1 MPRNTAGMSF
11 NPAPRPDRPDPFA
24 APAGGLYG
32 PAARDIAGMVASGAM
47 GADEAVAL
55 VAEVAQVAEVTE
67 ADAAQQRRTDE
78 ELAAQQRRESEA
90 RAVRVGALGRR
101 LLSLAQEQVQQR
113 QVIEERWY
121 KDVRQFNGQYDPGM
135 FGDENEY
142 GSRIFVPLT
151 RRLCG
156 LVEARLF
163 DMLFPS
169 DERNYVIEPTPVPDL
184 DEALALAGKLPP
196 DTPMD
201 SPEGL
206 PLTAGAIKEAIGGMV
221 DEARKRCDA
230 MQREIDDQL
239 AECAYPRHAR
249 DAIHDAVLYGTG
261 VLKGPVP
268 MFRTTKRWTQQEG
281 GGAYVM
287 SLTRKPLPQ
296 ASRVDLWNFFPD
308 MSSTHIR
315 EAEFVFER
323 HYLTRQE
330 AADLQNMPDVDAEAL
345 RRLLSADPTTPTNN
359 YRERL
364 RAISG
369 ASGARDR
376 RYEVWEYHGPIE
388 AQDLIDCGCAVE
400 DDALKTYTGVV
411 WFGAG
416 GEVLKAALNPL
427 DSNEHPYSVFTWQM
441 DEASIFGFGMPYEVR
456 DNQESA
462 NSAFRAMHDNMGLC
476 VLPQVVVDDQ
486 AIEPVDGSWRM
497 APGKFWRNKRPGA
510 DARQGIQFIS
520 IDTRLSELQAIF
532 GMSKQLIEE
541 VGTLPAFL
549 QGSEAPNYLQS
560 ATGAS
565 IAYTAANLWVRRAV
579 RNWDDDIVGPL
590 VTRFFDWNMQ
600 YSEKEEIK
608 GDSRVRALGITAL
621 VELEGQAQRLQA
633 FMQTAQAMGL
643 PPSNQMRLM
652 REFAR
657 AFKLD
662 PDQVLPTEQEIA
674 HMQQAEQQQGPK
686 ADPAMAKLELD
697 KARMELDARMHG
709 EDLALRREQMAASE
723 RTLQARTQREIADTA
738 ARERITYA
746 QAAARYSADGHKTQ
760 ALLAD
765 RQAERDNKAQ
775 MLNAEM
781 QFAAQTGRGI

>member
-1 MPRNTAGMSF
+1 
-11 NPAPRPDRPDPFA
+11 
-24 APAGGLYG
+24 
-32 PAARDIAGMVASGAM
+32 
-47 GADEAVAL
+47 VAL
-55 VAEVAQVAEVTE
+55 LAEAAG
-67 ADAAQQRRTDE
+67 ADAA
-78 ELAAQQRRESEA
+78 LQRREAEA

-101 LLSLAQEQVQQR
+101 LLTLAQGQVQQR

-135 FGDENEY
+135 FGDEGEY
-142 GSRIFVPLT
+142 GSRVFVPLT

-169 DERNYVIEPTPVPDL
+169 DERNFVIEPTPVPEL
-184 DEALALAGKLPP
+184 DEALGLAGQLPP
-196 DTPMD
+196 GTPMQ
-201 SPEGL
+201 SPEG
-206 PLTAGAIKEAIGGMV
+206 PMLTAGAIHQSIGALM
-221 DEARKRCDA
+221 DEAKKRCDA

-239 AECAYPRHAR
+239 AECSYPRHAR

-268 MFRTTKRWTQQEG
+268 MFRTTKRWAQQAGAGG

-287 SLTRKPLPQ
+287 QLTRKPLPQ

-330 AADLQNMPDVDAEAL
+330 AAALQDMPDVDTEAL
-345 RRLLSADPTTPTNN
+345 RRMLGAEPTTPTNN

-369 ASGARDR
+369 TSGAKDR

-388 AQDLIDCGCAVE
+388 AQDLIDCGCAVDE
-400 DDALKTYTGVV
+400 DPLKTYTGVV
-411 WFGAG
+411 WFGSQ

-497 APGKFWRNKRPGA
+497 APGKFWRNKRPGS
-510 DARQGIQFIS
+510 DARQGIQFIA
-520 IDTRLSELQAIF
+520 IDTRLNELQAIF

-549 QGSEAPNYLQS
+549 QGSEAPNYMQS

-565 IAYTAANLWVRRAV
+565 IAYNAANLWVRRAV
-579 RNWDDDIVGPL
+579 RNWDDDIVTPL

-600 YSEKEEIK
+600 YGEKDEIK
-608 GDSRVRALGITAL
+608 GDSRVRALGIAAL

-662 PDQVLPTEQEIA
+662 PDRVLPTEQEIA
-674 HMQQAEQQQGPK
+674 GMQQAEARQGPGPQGPDAARLAQQREQAAMQGELEK
-686 ADPAMAKLELD
+686 ARLQLRRDEAMA
-697 KARMELDARMHG
+697 
-709 EDLALRREQMAASE
+709 
-723 RTLQARTQREIADTA
+723 QRELAQQRMALEA
-738 ARERITYA
+738 AGSAERQRQGQQEA
-746 QAAARYSADGHKTQ
+746 QRRQAFEVQKTR

-765 RQAERDNKAQ
+765 RQADRDNKAQ

-781 QFAAQTGRGI
+781 QFAAQTGRGV

>member
-1 MPRNTAGMSF
+1 MRSMTPK
-11 NPAPRPDRPDPFA
+11 RPDEPASLEGIDA
-24 APAGGLYG
+24 AE
-32 PAARDIAGMVASGAM
+32 IAQLVASGAI
-47 GADEAVAL
+47 GPDEL
-55 VAEVAQVAEVTE
+55 VEVL
-67 ADAAQQRRTDE
+67 E
-78 ELAAQQRRESEA
+78 EFVDPDQERREAEA
-90 RAVRVGALGRR
+90 RKHRVQALGHR
-101 LLSLAQEQVQQR
+101 LLTLANEQVQQR

-135 FGDENEY
+135 FGDEGEY

-169 DERNYVIEPTPVPDL
+169 DERSYVIEPTPVPDL
-184 DEALALAGKLPP
+184 DEALGLADQLPP
-196 DTPMD
+196 NTPMQ
-201 SPEGL
+201 SPEG
-206 PLTAGAIKEAIGGMV
+206 PMLTAGAIKDAIGTLM
-221 DEARKRCDA
+221 DEAKKACDA

-239 AECAYPRHAR
+239 AECSYPRHAR
-249 DAIHDAVLYGTG
+249 DVIHDAVLYGTG

-268 MFRTTKRWTQQEG
+268 LFRTTKRWTQKD
-281 GGAYVM
+281 GAYMM

-296 ASRVDLWNFFPD
+296 ASRVDIWNFFPD
-308 MSSTHIR
+308 MSATHIR
-315 EAEFVFER
+315 DAEFVFER
-323 HYLTRQE
+323 HYLTKQE
-330 AADLQNMPDVDAEAL
+330 AADLQDMPDVDPEAL
-345 RRLLSADPTTPTNN
+345 RSMLSAEPSTPTNN

-369 ASGARDR
+369 TTGARDR

-388 AQDLIDCGCAVE
+388 AQDLMDCGCEV
-400 DDALKTYTGVV
+400 DADPLKTYTGVV
-411 WFGAG
+411 WFGNQ

-427 DSNEHPYSVFTWQM
+427 DSNEHPFSVFTWQM

-486 AIEPVDGSWRM
+486 AIEPVDGSWKM
-497 APGKFWRNKRPGA
+497 APGKFWRNKRPGS
-510 DARQGIQFIS
+510 DARQGVQFINIES
-520 IDTRLSELQAIF
+520 RLEELQASF

-549 QGSEAPNYLQS
+549 QGTEAPNYMQS

-579 RNWDDDIVGPL
+579 RNWDDDIVTPL
-590 VTRFFDWNMQ
+590 ITRFFDWNMQ

-608 GDSRVRALGITAL
+608 GDSRVRAMGIAAL

-652 REFAR
+652 RQFAR

-662 PDQVLPTEQEIA
+662 PDQVLPTEAEIA
-674 HMQQAEQQQGPK
+674 KMQQAEAQQGPK
-686 ADPAMAKLELD
+686 QDPEMAKLELD
-697 KARMELDARMHG
+697 KARMELDKQIHTEDMAMKEKQIESNKEIMAQRMNL
-709 EDLALRREQMAASE
+709 EL
-723 RTLQARTQREIADTA
+723 ADTA
-738 ARERITYA
+738 GRQNISFQQA
-746 QAAARYSADGHKTQ
+746 QAKFGAEAQKTQ
-760 ALLAD
+760 AVLAD
-765 RQAERDNKAQ
+765 KQADRDSKAQ

-781 QFAAQTGRGI
+781 QFAAQTGRGV

>member
-1 MPRNTAGMSF
+1 MRAMNRTPTPTEDEALAAEMAVALASGEIS
-11 NPAPRPDRPDPFA
+11 PDD
-24 APAGGLYG
+24 LV
-32 PAARDIAGMVASGAM
+32 GMVA
-47 GADEAVAL
+47 AVADPE
-55 VAEVAQVAEVTE
+55 AERKEAEN
-67 ADAAQQRRTDE
+67 RRM
-78 ELAAQQRRESEA
+78 
-90 RAVRVGALGRR
+90 RVDGLGRR
-101 LLSLAQEQVQQR
+101 LLTLANEQVQQR

-142 GSRIFVPLT
+142 GSRVFVPLT

-184 DEALALAGKLPP
+184 DEAMALADQLPE
-196 DTPMD
+196 DTPIQ
-201 SPEGL
+201 SPEG
-206 PLTAGAIKEAIGGMV
+206 PMIAAGDMKESIGAILDKATK
-221 DEARKRCDA
+221 ACDA

-239 AECAYPRHAR
+239 AECSWPRHAR

-261 VLKGPVP
+261 VTKGPVP
-268 MFRTTKRWTQQEG
+268 MFRTTKRWNQDPQT
-281 GGAYVM
+281 GAYMM
-287 SLTRKPLPQ
+287 SLTRKPLPT

-308 MSSTHIR
+308 MSATHIR
-315 EAEFVFER
+315 DAEFVFER

-330 AADLQNMPDVDAEAL
+330 AADLQNMPDVDPDAL
-345 RRLLSADPTTPTNN
+345 RAMMAVEPTVPSSSN

-369 ASGARDR
+369 TSGARDR
-376 RYEVWEYHGPIE
+376 RYEVWEYHGPIT
-388 AQDLIDCGCAVE
+388 AQELIDCGCAVE
-400 DDALKTYTGVV
+400 DDPLKTYTGVV
-411 WFGAG
+411 WFGNR
-416 GEVLKAALNPL
+416 GEVLKAALNAL

-497 APGKFWRNKRPGA
+497 APGKFWRNKRPSS
-510 DARQGIQFIS
+510 DARQGIQFVPIES
-520 IDTRLSELQAIF
+520 RLEELQAIF

-549 QGSEAPNYLQS
+549 QGTEAPNYMQS

-565 IAYTAANLWVRRAV
+565 IAYNAANLWVRRAV
-579 RNWDDDIVGPL
+579 RNWDDDIVTPL

-600 YSEKEEIK
+600 YSEKAEIK
-608 GDSRVRALGITAL
+608 GDSRVRALGIAAL
-621 VELEGQAQRLQA
+621 VELEGMAMRLQA
-633 FMQTAQAMGL
+633 FMDTATKMGL
-643 PPSNQMRLM
+643 PPSNQMRIM

-657 AFKLD
+657 AYKLD
-662 PDQVLPTEQEIA
+662 PDTVLPTEQEIA
-674 HMQQAEQQQGPK
+674 KMQQAEQQQGPK
-686 ADPAMAKLELD
+686 QDPAVMKLGLD
-697 KARMELDARMHG
+697 ERRMQLDEKIHG
-709 EDLALRREQMAASE
+709 EDMAMKARQIESNE
-723 RTLQARTQREIADTA
+723 RIMAQRLNLELTDTA
-738 ARERITYA
+738 AREGKSFQET
-746 QAAARYSADGHKTQ
+746 QAKYSAEGAKTAAELQ
-760 ALLAD
+760 D
-765 RQAERDNKAQ
+765 RREGRAHEAQ

-781 QFAAQTGRGI
+781 QFAAQTGSGV

>member
-1 MPRNTAGMSF
+1 MRSMTPS
-11 NPAPRPDRPDPFA
+11 PAQPPS
-24 APAGGLYG
+24 LYG
-32 PAARDIAGMVASGAM
+32 LNPDQIAAMVAAGEISPDDVVGLL
-47 GADEAVAL
+47 E
-55 VAEVAQVAEVTE
+55 QVA
-67 ADAAQQRRTDE
+67 DPDQQRRD
-78 ELAAQQRRESEA
+78 AEA
-90 RAVRVGALGRR
+90 RAVRVSALGRR

-135 FGDENEY
+135 FGDEGEY

-184 DEALALAGKLPP
+184 DEAQALADKLPP

-201 SPEGL
+201 SPDGQK
-206 PLTAGAIKEAIGGMV
+206 LTAGAIKDAIGAMM
-221 DEARKRCDA
+221 DEAKKACDA

-239 AECAYPRHAR
+239 AECSYPRHAR

-268 MFRTTKRWTQQEG
+268 MFRTTKRWAQQD
-281 GGAYVM
+281 GAYVM
-287 SLTRKPLPQ
+287 SLERKPLPQ

-330 AADLQNMPDVDAEAL
+330 AADLQDMPDVDADAL
-345 RRLLSADPTTPTNN
+345 RRLLGADPTTPTNN

-369 ASGARDR
+369 SSGAKDR

-400 DDALKTYTGVV
+400 DDPLKTYTGVV
-411 WFGAG
+411 WFGSQ

-510 DARQGIQFIS
+510 DARQGIQFIA
-520 IDTRLSELQAIF
+520 IDTRLQELQAIF

-549 QGSEAPNYLQS
+549 QGTEAPNYMQS

-579 RNWDDDIVGPL
+579 RNWDDDIVSPL
-590 VTRFFDWNMQ
+590 ITRFFDWNMQ
-600 YSEKEEIK
+600 YSTKEEIK
-608 GDSRVRALGITAL
+608 GDSRVRAMGIAAL

-633 FMQTAQAMGL
+633 FMQTAQSMGL

-652 REFAR
+652 RTFAR

-662 PDQVLPTEQEIA
+662 PDQVLPTEEEIA
-674 HMQQAEQQQGPK
+674 KMQQAEQQQGPK
-686 ADPAMAKLELD
+686 TDPEVAKAELA
-697 KARMELDARMHG
+697 KARMELDAKIHD
-709 EDLALRREQMAASE
+709 EDMALRREEMQASAQ
-723 RTLQARTQREIADTA
+723 TMQQRMQLEISDTA
-738 ARERITYA
+738 ARQGISQQEAMAKYGFEA
-746 QAAARYSADGHKTQ
+746 QKTQ
-760 ALLAD
+760 AQLAD
-765 RQAERDNKAQ
+765 KQADRDNKAQ

-781 QFAAQTGRGI
+781 QFAAQTGRGV

>member
-1 MPRNTAGMSF
+1 MRNPPFSHPSF
-11 NPAPRPDRPDPFA
+11 AVADGLTSQA
-24 APAGGLYG
+24 AD
-32 PAARDIAGMVASGAM
+32 DIAALVASGAM
-47 GADEAVAL
+47 GADEVLAL
-55 VAEVAQVAEVTE
+55 LAEASE
-67 ADAAQQRRTDE
+67 ADAAQQRIDDDE
-78 ELAAQQRRESEA
+78 FAAQQRREAEA

-101 LLSLAQEQVQQR
+101 LLTLAQEQVQQR

-135 FGDENEY
+135 FGDEGEY
-142 GSRIFVPLT
+142 GSRVFVPLT

-169 DERNYVIEPTPVPDL
+169 EERNYVIEPTPVPDL
-184 DEALALAGKLPP
+184 DEALDLAGQLPP
-196 DTPMD
+196 DTPMQ
-201 SPEGL
+201 SPEG
-206 PLTAGAIKEAIGGMV
+206 PMLTAGGIHQAIGQMV
-221 DEARKRCDA
+221 DEAAKRCDA

-239 AECAYPRHAR
+239 AECSYPRHAR
-249 DAIHDAVLYGTG
+249 DVIHDAVLYGTG

-268 MFRTTKRWTQQEG
+268 MFRTTKRWARQG
-281 GGAYVM
+281 DGAYVM
-287 SLTRKPLPQ
+287 SLARKPLPQ
-296 ASRVDLWNFFPD
+296 AARVDLWNFFPD

-330 AADLQNMPDVDAEAL
+330 AADLQDMPDVDADAL
-345 RRLLSADPTTPTNN
+345 RRMLGAEPTTPTNN

-369 ASGARDR
+369 ASGAKDR
-376 RYEVWEYHGPIE
+376 RYEVWEYHGPIT

-400 DDALKTYTGVV
+400 DDPLKTYTGVV
-411 WFGAG
+411 WFGSQ

-497 APGKFWRNKRPGA
+497 APGKFWRNKRPGS
-510 DARQGIQFIS
+510 DARQGIQFIA
-520 IDTRLSELQAIF
+520 IDARLQELQAIF

-549 QGSEAPNYLQS
+549 QGTEAPSYMQS

-565 IAYTAANLWVRRAV
+565 IAYNAANLWVRRAV
-579 RNWDDDIVGPL
+579 RNWDDDIVTPL
-590 VTRFFDWNMQ
+590 ITRFFDWNMQ
-600 YSEKEEIK
+600 YSEKAEIK
-608 GDSRVRALGITAL
+608 GDSRVRALGIAAL

-662 PDQVLPTEQEIA
+662 PDRVLPTEHEIA
-674 HMQQAEQQQGPK
+674 RMQQAEAQQPPGKSGPDAERVAQQREQAAMDGELEK
-686 ADPAMAKLELD
+686 ARLQLRRDEAMAQREL
-697 KARMELDARMHG
+697 AQQRMALDA
-709 EDLALRREQMAASE
+709 ATS
-723 RTLQARTQREIADTA
+723 A
-738 ARERITYA
+738 ARERTGQTEA
-746 QAAARYSADGHKTQ
+746 QRRQAFEVQKTR
-760 ALLAD
+760 AVLAD
-765 RQAERDNKAQ
+765 RQADRDSKAQ

-781 QFAAQTGRGI
+781 AFSAQMGKGV

>member
-1 MPRNTAGMSF
+1 MPISPLSYPPSALAEGLPSQAADDITA
-11 NPAPRPDRPDPFA
+11 
-24 APAGGLYG
+24 L
-32 PAARDIAGMVASGAM
+32 VASGAM
-47 GADEAVAL
+47 GVDEVVAL
-55 VAEVAQVAEVTE
+55 LAEASQ
-67 ADAAQQRRTDE
+67 ADAAQQRR
-78 ELAAQQRRESEA
+78 EA
-90 RAVRVGALGRR
+90 EVRAVRVGALGRR
-101 LLSLAQEQVQQR
+101 LLTLAQEQVQQR
-113 QVIEERWY
+113 QVTEERWY

-135 FGDENEY
+135 FGDEGEY
-142 GSRIFVPLT
+142 GSRVFVPLT

-169 DERNYVIEPTPVPDL
+169 EERSYVIEPTPVPDL
-184 DEALALAGKLPP
+184 DEALGLAGQLPP
-196 DTPMD
+196 DTPMQ
-201 SPEGL
+201 SPEGQM
-206 PLTAGAIKEAIGGMV
+206 LTAGGIQQAIGQML
-221 DEARKRCDA
+221 DEATKRCDA

-239 AECAYPRHAR
+239 AECSYPRHAR
-249 DAIHDAVLYGTG
+249 DVIHDAVLYGTG
-261 VLKGPVP
+261 VIKGPVP
-268 MFRTTKRWTQQEG
+268 MFRTTKRWARQG
-281 GGAYVM
+281 DGAYVM
-287 SLTRKPLPQ
+287 GLTRKPLPQ
-296 ASRVDLWNFFPD
+296 ASRVDIWNFFPD

-330 AADLQNMPDVDAEAL
+330 AADLQDMPDVDADAL
-345 RRLLSADPTTPTNN
+345 RRMLGAEPTTPTHNH
-359 YRERL
+359 RERL

-369 ASGARDR
+369 ASGAKDL
-376 RYEVWEYHGPIE
+376 RYEVWEYHGPIS
-388 AQDLIDCGCAVE
+388 AQDLADCGCAVE
-400 DDALKTYTGVV
+400 DDPLKTYTGVV
-411 WFGAG
+411 WFGSQ

-497 APGKFWRNKRPGA
+497 APGKFWRNKRPGS
-510 DARQGIQFIS
+510 DARQGIQFIA
-520 IDTRLSELQAIF
+520 IDARLQELQAIF

-549 QGSEAPNYLQS
+549 QGSEAPNYMQS

-565 IAYTAANLWVRRAV
+565 IAYNAANLWVRRAV
-579 RNWDDDIVGPL
+579 RNWDDDIVTPL
-590 VTRFFDWNMQ
+590 ITRFFDWNMQ
-600 YSEKEEIK
+600 YSEKAEIK
-608 GDSRVRALGITAL
+608 GDSRVRALGIAAL

-662 PDQVLPTEQEIA
+662 PDRVLPTEQEIA
-674 HMQQAEQQQGPK
+674 RMQQAEAQQPPGQGGKGDPG
-686 ADPAMAKLELD
+686 ADRVAQQREQAAMEGELE
-697 KARMELDARMHG
+697 KARLQ
-709 EDLALRREQMAASE
+709 LRREESLA
-723 RTLQARTQREIADTA
+723 QRELAQQRMALDAARSA
-738 ARERITYA
+738 ARERTG
-746 QAAARYSADGHKTQ
+746 QAEVQRRQAFEVQKTR
-760 ALLAD
+760 AVLAD
-765 RQAERDNKAQ
+765 RQADRDNRAQ

-781 QFAAQTGRGI
+781 QFAAMNGRGI

>member
-1 MPRNTAGMSF
+1 MRGMNAATAQS
-11 NPAPRPDRPDPFA
+11 PTL
-24 APAGGLYG
+24 AGL
-32 PAARDIAGMVASGAM
+32 S
-47 GADEAVAL
+47 E
-55 VAEVAQVAEVTE
+55 
-67 ADAAQQRRTDE
+67 E
-78 ELAAQQRRESEA
+78 ELAALVAAGEITADEVVALLEQQLDPEAQRQEQDQTRRDAEA
-90 RAVRVGALGRR
+90 RAVRVSALGRR
-101 LLSLAQEQVQQR
+101 LLSKAQEQVQQR
-113 QVIEERWY
+113 QVKEECWY

-135 FGDENEY
+135 FGDEGEY

-169 DERNYVIEPTPVPDL
+169 EERNYVIEPTPVPDL
-184 DEALALAGKLPP
+184 DEAAGLAEQLPP
-196 DTPMD
+196 ETPMQ
-201 SPEGL
+201 SPEGQM
-206 PLTAGAIKEAIGGMV
+206 LTAGGIKQAIGAMV
-221 DEARKRCDA
+221 EEAAKRCDA

-239 AECAYPRHAR
+239 AECSYPRHAR

-268 MFRTTKRWTQQEG
+268 MFRTTKRWAQDAD
-281 GGAYVM
+281 GAYVM
-287 SLTRKPLPQ
+287 SLTRKPLPT

-308 MSSTHIR
+308 MSATHIR
-315 EAEFVFER
+315 DAEFVFER

-330 AADLQNMPDVDAEAL
+330 TVDLQDMPDVDPEAL
-345 RRLLSADPTTPTNN
+345 RRMLGAEPTTPTSN

-369 ASGARDR
+369 SSGAKDR
-376 RYEVWEYHGPIE
+376 RYEVWEYHGPIS
-388 AQDLIDCGCAVE
+388 AQDLMDCGCEV
-400 DDALKTYTGVV
+400 DDDPLKSYTGVV
-411 WFGAG
+411 WFSSQ
-416 GEVLKAALNPL
+416 GEVLKAALNAL

-497 APGKFWRNKRPGA
+497 APGKFWRNKRPGS
-510 DARQGIQFIS
+510 DARQGIQFIA
-520 IDTRLSELQAIF
+520 IDARLKELQEIF

-549 QGSEAPNYLQS
+549 QGTEAPNYLQT

-579 RNWDDDIVGPL
+579 RNWDDDIVTPL
-590 VTRFFDWNMQ
+590 ITRFFDWNMQ
-600 YSEKEEIK
+600 YSEKTEIK
-608 GDSRVRALGITAL
+608 GDSRVRAMGIAAL

-652 REFAR
+652 RQFAR

-662 PDQVLPTEQEIA
+662 PDQVLPTEDEIRR
-674 HMQQAEQQQGPK
+674 MQQAEQAQGPK
-686 ADPAMAKLELD
+686 TDPD
-697 KARMELDARMHG
+697 QARMQLDQQRLEQDKSIHAEEM
-709 EDLALRREQMAASE
+709 ALRRDEMAANRE
-723 RTLQARTQREIADTA
+723 TLAMRLQLEIADTA
-738 ARERITYA
+738 AKERISY
-746 QAAARYSADGHKTQ
+746 QEAAARYTAEGQKLQ
-760 ALLAD
+760 ATLAD
-765 RQAERDNKAQ
+765 KQADRDTKAQ

-781 QFAAQTGRGI
+781 AFAAQTGSGV

>member
-1 MPRNTAGMSF
+1 MRNPLPSPPPLDLAAGLPTQAADGITA
-11 NPAPRPDRPDPFA
+11 R
-24 APAGGLYG
+24 
-32 PAARDIAGMVASGAM
+32 VASGEL
-47 GADEAVAL
+47 GADEALAL
-55 VAEVAQVAEVTE
+55 LAEAAQ
-67 ADAAQQRRTDE
+67 ADAAQQRRE
-78 ELAAQQRRESEA
+78 AEA

-101 LLSLAQEQVQQR
+101 LLTLAQEQVQQR
-113 QVIEERWY
+113 QVTEERWY

-135 FGDENEY
+135 FGDESEY
-142 GSRIFVPLT
+142 GSRVFVPLT

-169 DERNYVIEPTPVPDL
+169 EERNFVIEPTPVPEL
-184 DEALALAGKLPP
+184 DEAQALAGQLPP
-196 DTPMD
+196 ATPIQ
-201 SPEGL
+201 SPEG
-206 PLTAGAIKEAIGGMV
+206 PMVMAGDMQQSIGQML
-221 DEARKRCDA
+221 DEATKRCDA

-239 AECAYPRHAR
+239 AECSYPRHAR

-268 MFRTTKRWTQQEG
+268 MFRTTKRWAQDA
-281 GGAYVM
+281 GGAYLM
-287 SLTRKPLPQ
+287 QLTRRPLPQ

-308 MSSTHIR
+308 MSATHIR
-315 EAEFVFER
+315 DVEFVFER

-330 AADLQNMPDVDAEAL
+330 AADLQDMPDVDADAL
-345 RRLLSADPTTPTNN
+345 RRLLGAEPTMPTSN

-369 ASGARDR
+369 ASGAKDR
-376 RYEVWEYHGPIE
+376 RYEVWEYHGPIS

-400 DDALKTYTGVV
+400 DDPLKTYTGVV
-411 WFGAG
+411 WFGSQ
-416 GEVLKAALNPL
+416 GEVLKAALNAL

-497 APGKFWRNKRPGA
+497 APGKFWRNKRPGS
-510 DARQGIQFIS
+510 DARQGIQFIA
-520 IDTRLSELQAIF
+520 IDARLQELQAIF

-549 QGSEAPNYLQS
+549 QGTEAPNYMQS

-565 IAYTAANLWVRRAV
+565 IAYNAANLWVRRAV
-579 RNWDDDIVGPL
+579 RNWDDDIVTPL
-590 VTRFFDWNMQ
+590 ITRFFDWNMQ
-600 YSEKEEIK
+600 YSEKAEIK
-608 GDSRVRALGITAL
+608 GDSRVRALGIAAL

-662 PDQVLPTEQEIA
+662 PDRVLPSEQEIA
-674 HMQQAEQQQGPK
+674 RMQQAEAQQPPGQGGK
-686 ADPAMAKLELD
+686 GDPGAERVTQQREQAAMEGELE
-697 KARMELDARMHG
+697 KARLQ
-709 EDLALRREQMAASE
+709 LRREESLA
-723 RTLQARTQREIADTA
+723 QRELAQQRMALDAARSA
-738 ARERITYA
+738 ARERTGQAEA
-746 QAAARYSADGHKTQ
+746 QRRQAFEVQKTR
-760 ALLAD
+760 AVLAD
-765 RQAERDNKAQ
+765 RQADRDNRAQ

-781 QFAAQTGRGI
+781 QFAAMNGRGI